1 MLCAHKAWK
10 QNATGCFIRV
20 RPHQT
25 YNSPS
30 TFTLCRRRRGG
41 HGTSYNSSWA
51 QCDGTGSNEWGV
63 HCWLRM
69 RRFKGEGYELYC
81 PQRFRMR
88 IFNNS
93 KTLSPSC
100 IMTSHVIRSPI
111 LSQKKDS
118 LTLTGQNK
126 SCRLFTSLSEG
137 DQPRYEEQSRSR

>member
-1 MLCAHKAWK
+1 MLCACKEW
-10 QNATGCFIRV
+10 ATGYMIRV
-20 RPHQT
+20 RLHQM

-69 RRFKGEGYELYC
+69 RRFKEEGYELYC

-88 IFNNS
+88 IF
-93 KTLSPSC
+93 TTPTPYHLPA
-100 IMTSHVIRSPI
+100 MTSHVIRSPI
-111 LSQKKDS
+111 LSQKNVSDRTKVFDYC
-118 LTLTGQNK
+118 LKPINLGMK
-126 SCRLFTSLSEG
+126 SRVVLVEL
-137 DQPRYEEQSRSR
+137 RNL

>member
-10 QNATGCFIRV
+10 QNATGCLIRV

-41 HGTSYNSSWA
+41 HGTSYNSSWT
-51 QCDGTGSNEWGV
+51 QCDGTGSNERGV

-69 RRFKGEGYELYC
+69 RRFKEEGYGVVLSPKVSDEDIY
-81 PQRFRMR
+81 
-88 IFNNS
+88 NS
-93 KTLSPSC
+93 NTLSSSC

-111 LSQKKDS
+111 LSQKNVS
-118 LTLTGQNK
+118 LGQNK
-126 SCRLFTSLSEG
+126 SFRLFTSLSEA
-137 DQPRYEEQSRSR
+137 DQPRYKEQSRSR